1 MHLAVFFVL
10 FRTYIQTG
18 DEGESSTSDTTR
30 TRMLQ
35 MACETKF
42 FRSIHEV
49 NLFRVLNMMSHECAQ
64 RTSEKYHVQHE
75 K

>member
-1 MHLAVFFVL
+1 MHLVVFFVL

-18 DEGESSTSDTTR
+18 DEGESSISDTTR

-35 MACETKF
+35 MACGTKF

-49 NLFRVLNMMSHECAQ
+49 NLFRVLNISHECAQ